1 MDINVK
7 DLHARLSSGE
17 QVTLLDVREPHENEE
32 FNIGG
37 KLIPL
42 GDVAANAGAVDLD
55 KDQEL
60 VVYCR
65 SGKRSG
71 MAQQLLQQAG
81 FTNVRNL
88 EGGMLA
94 WMDTYGMTKP

>member
-1 MDINVK
+1 MDINVQ
-7 DLHARLSSGE
+7 DLRARLGSGE
-17 QVTLLDVREPHENEE
+17 KIALLDVRETYENEE

-37 KLIPL
+37 MLVPL
-42 GDVAANAGAVDLD
+42 GEVAANANSLPVD

-71 MAQQLLQQAG
+71 MAQQILRQAG
-81 FTNVRNL
+81 FSNVRNL

-94 WMDTYGMTKP
+94 WMDAFGTTKP

>member
-1 MDINVK
+1 
-7 DLHARLSSGE
+7 
-17 QVTLLDVREPHENEE
+17 
-32 FNIGG
+32 
-37 KLIPL
+37 
-42 GDVAANAGAVDLD
+42 VAANASSIEMD

-71 MAQQLLQQAG
+71 MAQQLLRQAG
-81 FTNVRNL
+81 FSNVRNL

-94 WMDTYGMTKP
+94 WMDAFGMTKP